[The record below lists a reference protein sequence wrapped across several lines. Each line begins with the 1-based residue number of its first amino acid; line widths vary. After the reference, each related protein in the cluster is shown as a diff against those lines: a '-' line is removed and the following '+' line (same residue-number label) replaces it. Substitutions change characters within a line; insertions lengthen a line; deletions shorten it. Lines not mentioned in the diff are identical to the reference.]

1 MIKKITL
8 IILLFCAV
16 ISCGKKGDPK
26 YVDPDK
32 KVEIKEV
39 LIKDKTWNIKKG
51 IIIEKNKL
59 SFLEMNAYFIK
70 K

>member
-1 MIKKITL
+1 MIKKFTI
-8 IILLFCAV
+8 IILLFYVV

-39 LIKDKTWNIKKG
+39 SINLT
-51 IIIEKNKL
+51 
-59 SFLEMNAYFIK
+59 
-70 K
+70 

>member
-16 ISCGKKGDPK
+16 VSCGEKGDPE

-32 KVEIKEV
+32 KAEIKKV
-39 LIKDKTWNIKKG
+39 LIN
-51 IIIEKNKL
+51 
-59 SFLEMNAYFIK
+59 SA
-70 K
+70 